1 MSQLG
6 CFLPI
11 FYAHIQHLHKSRHL
25 EDTMSLEISLSWYAT
40 LCDIESKEDEYRK
53 KGGLKEY

>member
-25 EDTMSLEISLSWYAT
+25 EDTMSLE
-40 LCDIESKEDEYRK
+40 SKEDEYRK